1 MWEKLSHYED
11 NNNNSFLDKAGQEA
25 AKNAINENKA
35 LGLPITY
42 FKDGWV
48 VREMADGKVEKIKR
62 VEERKVPKEIV
73 AKKGITI
80 YVGE

>member
-1 MWEKLSHYED
+1 MRKSLSYYED
-11 NNNNSFLDKAGQEA
+11 HNNNSFLDKAGQEA

-48 VREMADGKVEKIKR
+48 VREMADGKVEKIKK
-62 VEERKVPKEIV
+62 VEETQVPKVIIP
-73 AKKGITI
+73 KKGITI
-80 YVGE
+80 HVGE